1 MNLKSTLSQN
11 FNNSDFLTNIDFR
24 EIEEKDPSL
33 NDGHKLLYDLEVPF
47 ELRLEDDNGPQE
59 VGSFEYIRCKILLNG
74 EEKNPIH
81 IRIEL
86 SCENDLFFH
95 FTGDVDEETFKV
107 MEENQKL
114 KIKFF
119 EYSNLL
125 KKLFDSCIKQP
136 QLFNSVF
143 IMQKDGTAKLN
154 FEQNIQYKRV
164 ELLSIDFVN
173 SPDDMVKKQI
183 SYRYNI
189 IRTKLEL
196 SLNRIQSINNIIKNK
211 NPSLLLQIQKSPT
224 KLNLTT
230 KSGTS
235 SIK

>member
-1 MNLKSTLSQN
+1 MK
-11 FNNSDFLTNIDFR
+11 
-24 EIEEKDPSL
+24 
-33 NDGHKLLYDLEVPF
+33 KLLKLWK
-47 ELRLEDDNGPQE
+47 
-59 VGSFEYIRCKILLNG
+59 KI
-74 EEKNPIH
+74 KN
-81 IRIEL
+81 
-86 SCENDLFFH
+86 
-95 FTGDVDEETFKV
+95 
-107 MEENQKL
+107 L

-154 FEQNIQYKRV
+154 FEQNIQFKRV

-230 KSGTS
+230 KTGTS